1 MSTVFIV
8 IGAFTLAFIFLMG
21 LAIFFIKPDHNT
33 ESEDQHDRET
43 TIDKD
48 GIKWG
53 HGRW

>member
-1 MSTVFIV
+1 MSTVMIV

-33 ESEDQHDRET
+33 ESEDQHGTT

-53 HGRW
+53 DGRW